1 MQNMLL
7 SWKHLK
13 PQEVSTNKYY
23 TLELFYGVNRKNLR
37 ALHTFLYTL
46 CLICIYYKINLGDSP
61 LYHTDS

>member
-23 TLELFYGVNRKNLR
+23 TLELFYGVNRKSIR

-46 CLICIYYKINLGDSP
+46 CLISFIIKLI
-61 LYHTDS
+61 